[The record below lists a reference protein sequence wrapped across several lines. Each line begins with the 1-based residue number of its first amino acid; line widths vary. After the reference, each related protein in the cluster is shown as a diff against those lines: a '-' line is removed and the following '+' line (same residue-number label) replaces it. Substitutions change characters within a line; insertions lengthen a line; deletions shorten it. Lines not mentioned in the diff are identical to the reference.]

1 MMTRR
6 TQRGIFFAGL
16 VLLSAASTAQAQ
28 VPEVGSA
35 HRLCWQPGRPLVWSD
50 FRAKTFP
57 KSAPFM
63 GQKMAAIS
71 AVAPFLTPITE
82 QGVRSYR
89 VDCVFLRDSSWVN
102 NGAVKTA
109 ADRAGTLAHEQIH
122 FDIAELT
129 TRKLRCRIADGL
141 RERQEIYGPQVS
153 QDITRL
159 QAEGDALDEEFDQA
173 VQHSG
178 GRGTEAPVN
187 KRWQLRIAQELRTLA
202 EYASTAATCP

>member
-1 MMTRR
+1 MTRR
-6 TQRGIFFAGL
+6 ARPGIVWGGFFLLGL
-16 VLLSAASTAQAQ
+16 ASAAQAQ

-50 FRAKTFP
+50 FRAKILP
-57 KSAPFM
+57 KSAPFV

-71 AVAPFLTPITE
+71 AVAPFLTPITV
-82 QGVRSYR
+82 QGVPSYR
-89 VDCVFLRDSSWVN
+89 VDCVFLRDSSWAN
-102 NGAVKTA
+102 SGAVKTA
-109 ADRAGTLAHEQIH
+109 AERAATLAHEQVH

-141 RERQEIYGPQVS
+141 QAGQTIYGPQVT

-159 QAEGDALDEEFDQA
+159 RAEEDALDEQFDQE

-187 KRWQLRIAQELRTLA
+187 KRWQLRIAQELRALA
-202 EYASTAATCP
+202 AYASTAATCP